1 MTHWLCVNYC
11 PCDCLPSR
19 ALTMGI
25 IFVSQT
31 GVGFLGNILLLLCY
45 GFLSCTGRGIKH
57 MDLILHNLIV
67 ANCLVLLSRG
77 IPQTMAAFGLK
88 YLMDD
93 FGCKLVFYVHRVAR
107 GVSLSAT
114 SLLSGFQAITIS
126 LSSPEWME
134 LKVKA
139 LKSIQLSIL
148 LCWTLHLL
156 VNSIVPMY
164 ITAMR
169 ESNNLTEKKDLGFC
183 SGLII
188 DRCISLLH
196 PMTFSFI
203 DVLHNM
209 KTNNPLKR
217 WAKNKVILAK
227 METFIDGVNKHKW
240 NTYMIT
246 INCVWE
252 KMEHKP
258 LRVEFFM
265 VASDRRCEFTGSACC
280 RPIQTSGARPGTPR
294 CGLQSAE
301 QSEARERWA
310 LSGGRIADQ
319 MAALRAGQI

>member
-1 MTHWLCVNYC
+1 M
-11 PCDCLPSR
+11 PSR

-45 GFLSCTGRGIKH
+45 RFLSCTGRGITH

-67 ANCLVLLSRG
+67 ANCLVLLSKG

-107 GVSLSAT
+107 GASLSAT

-126 LSSPEWME
+126 LSSPQWME

-139 LKSIQLSIL
+139 LKSVRLSIL

-164 ITAMR
+164 ITAMG

-183 SGLII
+183 SGIII
-188 DRCISLLH
+188 DRSISLWYS
-196 PMTFSFI
+196 MMFSFT
-203 DVLHNM
+203 DVLYLVLM
-209 KTNNPLKR
+209 I
-217 WAKNKVILAK
+217 WASGCMLIISYRHKQKVLHIHSKNLSPKCSPETRATHSIL
-227 METFIDGVNKHKW
+227 MLVSTFF
-240 NTYMIT
+240 Y
-246 INCVWE
+246 
-252 KMEHKP
+252 
-258 LRVEFFM
+258 FY
-265 VASDRRCEFTGSACC
+265 
-280 RPIQTSGARPGTPR
+280 
-294 CGLQSAE
+294 
-301 QSEARERWA
+301 A
-310 LSGGRIADQ
+310 LSSFFTFYMSLFDKPSWWLVNTTAVIASSFSCVSPFVLISRDPRVSRLWYTCGTKLNEFCKWVI
-319 MAALRAGQI
+319 A